1 MVWPVPW
8 KSSNRLTTMKSTL
21 LLVLMERSLM
31 MSLLL
36 GNPTALNT
44 VGNAIEYEL
53 SAMVKNKKTH
63 MRSQKAQK
71 DTQVIQDWVG
81 SEVYEEMVCKAF
93 QGLLYINE
101 HRDDDVCLEQVDT
114 FPGKPVPDHYCL
126 PQHLSWS
133 LWWMGAY

>member
-1 MVWPVPW
+1 MARALEEQQQTDNHEEHPAVGPDGEKLDDESVA
-8 KSSNRLTTMKSTL
+8 
-21 LLVLMERSLM
+21 
-31 MSLLL
+31 
-36 GNPTALNT
+36 GDPTALNT

-71 DTQVIQDWVG
+71 DTQVIQAWVG

-101 HRDDDVCLEQVDT
+101 HKDDDVCLEQVDT